1 MDNGIFQG
9 GLFQGMGDEGQPDHA
24 FKRTADSGLFHAH
37 IFSGMQAL
45 GQDKSSAG
53 SKSGGDSSGKTA
65 TMLPSAKDGGG
76 AADASATLPAL
87 APNLTVEPDNTML
100 YVGIGAAS
108 LVVLG
113 LIGYLAVGRK
123 PAPRAVAA
131 NRRRRARRTRRTRR

>member
-45 GQDKSSAG
+45 GQAKSTTADKSGAAPMLDRDKSAG
-53 SKSGGDSSGKTA
+53 YTGMQVAPTVAPGT
-65 TMLPSAKDGGG
+65 
-76 AADASATLPAL
+76 PAL
-87 APNLTVEPDNTML
+87 APAPEPEDNTML

-108 LVVLG
+108 LVALG
-113 LIGYLAVGRK
+113 LIGYLALGRK

>member
-45 GQDKSSAG
+45 GQAKSTTADKSGADPMLDNKSASYTG
-53 SKSGGDSSGKTA
+53 MQVAPTVA
-65 TMLPSAKDGGG
+65 PG
-76 AADASATLPAL
+76 APAL
-87 APNLTVEPDNTML
+87 APAPEPEDNTML

-108 LVVLG
+108 LVALG
-113 LIGYLAVGRK
+113 LIGYLAFGSK

-131 NRRRRARRTRRTRR
+131 NRRRRARRARRTRR

>member
-45 GQDKSSAG
+45 GQAKSTTADKSGADPMLDNKSASYTG
-53 SKSGGDSSGKTA
+53 TQVAPTVAPGTP
-65 TMLPSAKDGGG
+65 T
-76 AADASATLPAL
+76 L
-87 APNLTVEPDNTML
+87 APAPEPEDNTML

-108 LVVLG
+108 LVALG
-113 LIGYLAVGRK
+113 LIGYFAFGSK
-123 PAPRAVAA
+123 PTPRAVAA

>member
-45 GQDKSSAG
+45 GQAKSATADKSGADPMLNRDKSASYTG
-53 SKSGGDSSGKTA
+53 MQNEPTV
-65 TMLPSAKDGGG
+65 
-76 AADASATLPAL
+76 AASTQAL
-87 APNLTVEPDNTML
+87 APAPEPEDNTML

-108 LVVLG
+108 LVALG
-113 LIGYLAVGRK
+113 LIGYLAFGSK

>member
-45 GQDKSSAG
+45 GQDKTATPLPSA
-53 SKSGGDSSGKTA
+53 KGGDTASKTA

-76 AADASATLPAL
+76 ATDAVAPL
-87 APNLTVEPDNTML
+87 APNLTMEPDNTML

-108 LVVLG
+108 LVALG
-113 LIGYLAVGRK
+113 VIGYFAFGSK

-131 NRRRRARRTRRTRR
+131 NRRRRARRVRRTRR

>member
-45 GQDKSSAG
+45 GQDKTATALPSA
-53 SKSGGDSSGKTA
+53 KGGDTASKTA

-76 AADASATLPAL
+76 ATDAVAPL
-87 APNLTVEPDNTML
+87 APNLTMEPDNTML

-108 LVVLG
+108 LVALG
-113 LIGYLAVGRK
+113 VIGYFAFGSK

-131 NRRRRARRTRRTRR
+131 NRRRRARRVRRTHR

>member
-45 GQDKSSAG
+45 GQAKSTTADKSGADPMLDNKSASYTG
-53 SKSGGDSSGKTA
+53 MTVAPAVAPS
-65 TMLPSAKDGGG
+65 LPP
-76 AADASATLPAL
+76 LY
-87 APNLTVEPDNTML
+87 PNLTVEPDNTML

-108 LVVLG
+108 LVALG
-113 LIGYLAVGRK
+113 VIGYFVFGSK

-131 NRRRRARRTRRTRR
+131 NRRRRARRVRRTRR

>member
-45 GQDKSSAG
+45 GQDKTATALPSA
-53 SKSGGDSSGKTA
+53 KGGDTASKTA

-76 AADASATLPAL
+76 ATDAVAPL
-87 APNLTVEPDNTML
+87 APNLTMEPDNTML

-108 LVVLG
+108 LVALG
-113 LIGYLAVGRK
+113 VIGYFAFGSK

-131 NRRRRARRTRRTRR
+131 NRRRRARRVRRTRR

>member
-24 FKRTADSGLFHAH
+24 FKRTADMGLFHAH

-45 GQDKSSAG
+45 GQDKTATSLPNA
-53 SKSGGDSSGKTA
+53 KGGDTASKTA
-65 TMLPSAKDGGG
+65 TMLPSAKDGGA
-76 AADASATLPAL
+76 AADAVAPL
-87 APNLTVEPDNTML
+87 APNLTMEPDNTML

-108 LVVLG
+108 LVALG
-113 LIGYLAVGRK
+113 VIGYFAFGSK

-131 NRRRRARRTRRTRR
+131 NRRRRARRVRRTRR

>member
-45 GQDKSSAG
+45 GQAKSTTADKSGADPMLDNKSASYTG
-53 SKSGGDSSGKTA
+53 MQVAPTVAPGTPA
-65 TMLPSAKDGGG
+65 
-76 AADASATLPAL
+76 LPAL

-108 LVVLG
+108 LVALG
-113 LIGYLAVGRK
+113 LIGYFAFGSK
-123 PAPRAVAA
+123 PTPRAVAA
-131 NRRRRARRTRRTRR
+131 NRRRARRTRRTRR